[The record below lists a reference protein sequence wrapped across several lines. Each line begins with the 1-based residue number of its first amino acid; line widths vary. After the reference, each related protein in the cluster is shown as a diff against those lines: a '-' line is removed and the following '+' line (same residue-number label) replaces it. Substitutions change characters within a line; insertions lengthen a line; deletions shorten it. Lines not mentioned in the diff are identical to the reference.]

1 MKKTLILIFTLLLMI
16 AITAC
21 KKDVK
26 PDNNNDNE
34 IVFSEFVAIENENCS
49 IKIQEINLD
58 DPLIFIFKAEF
69 ENKSAD
75 KTYVFI
81 PKVYLLM
88 VFNVILIFQLK

>member
-1 MKKTLILIFTLLLMI
+1 MMLFFKSILRKGKIRNEKNTNFNFTLLLMI

-49 IKIQEINLD
+49 IKIQEINLM
-58 DPLIFIFKAEF
+58 IH
-69 ENKSAD
+69 
-75 KTYVFI
+75 
-81 PKVYLLM
+81 
-88 VFNVILIFQLK
+88 